1 MPVPETPTRQAQLR
15 VHRVTTAILL
25 AGGQGERLRP
35 LTANRPKPMVLLLG
49 RPLLEHQIVWLAS
62 QGISRFV
69 IACGYR
75 ADVIQHHFGDGH
87 SFGVSIH
94 YSVEAEPLGRGGALK
109 LAARLLPPETELV
122 IAANGD
128 NLTNQPLAPLI
139 AYHRRRGSLATMV
152 VTRLVSPFGI
162 TTLNRRADVVGFVE
176 KPVLPYWLNAGL
188 YCFSRAFFN
197 RLPDR
202 GDHET
207 TTFPVLA
214 AEGLLSAYRS
224 RAYWRTVDTVKD
236 LSEAERELGD
246 R

>member
-1 MPVPETPTRQAQLR
+1 
-15 VHRVTTAILL
+15 
-25 AGGQGERLRP
+25 
-35 LTANRPKPMVLLLG
+35 
-49 RPLLEHQIVWLAS
+49 
-62 QGISRFV
+62 
-69 IACGYR
+69 
-75 ADVIQHHFGDGH
+75 
-87 SFGVSIH
+87 
-94 YSVEAEPLGRGGALK
+94 
-109 LAARLLPPETELV
+109 
-122 IAANGD
+122 
-128 NLTNQPLAPLI
+128 
-139 AYHRRRGSLATMV
+139 MV

-214 AEGLLSAYRS
+214 AEGLLSAYKS

-236 LSEAERELGD
+236 LSEAEREL
-246 R
+246 RNR